1 MLIDT
6 STVIEILRNPKSSD
20 RFKLVKEQIR
30 NEELYMLIIQLAEL
44 SDWCIRNSVPP
55 TERIE
60 AIKQFANI
68 VPLDEDM
75 CLEGS
80 RIKSARRRTG
90 HKNFSLLDGLVLAAA
105 RSMGERL
112 LTFDRDFM
120 GEKDCVVPA

>member
-1 MLIDT
+1 MSRYKPYSMVLML
-6 STVIEILRNPKSSD
+6 N
-20 RFKLVKEQIR
+20 
-30 NEELYMLIIQLAEL
+30 IQLAEL

-105 RSMGERL
+105 RSLGERL
-112 LTFDRDFM
+112 QLTA
-120 GEKDCVVPA
+120 GGSPKEPG